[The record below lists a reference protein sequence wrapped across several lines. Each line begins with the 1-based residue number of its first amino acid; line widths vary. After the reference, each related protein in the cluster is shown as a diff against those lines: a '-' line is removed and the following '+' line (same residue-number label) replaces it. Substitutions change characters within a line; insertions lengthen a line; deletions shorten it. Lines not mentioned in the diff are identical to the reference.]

1 MFKDTATL
9 LIFTMIVLS
18 LPHKELALF
27 LRRCNKELE
36 LKPHLSVH
44 DLEKLRPAVP
54 LKNR

>member
-9 LIFTMIVLS
+9 LIFTRIVLS
-18 LPHKELALF
+18 LPDKELSLF

-54 LKNR
+54 VIR